1 MEGFF
6 AAISISLVVL
16 TVLTFVWIVRDVFL
30 LLNSEDQASL
40 RTYWAGGEGFRAWR
54 KRDRAIREAWMEH
67 TRSFPRSRKRF
78 LFAFLLIA
86 SFLSVM
92 GYPLWLTFSAR

>member
-1 MEGFF
+1 MEGLF
-6 AAISISLVVL
+6 AAISVTLFFL

-40 RTYWAGGEGFRAWR
+40 RSYGAGSGGFGTWR
-54 KRDRAIREAWMEH
+54 KRDRAIKQAWTEH
-67 TRSFPRSRKRF
+67 TRSFPRSRKRV

-92 GYPLWLTFSAR
+92 GYPLWLTFGAR